1 MASDILLCLFLP
13 GKWCNLTIFS
23 NGLKSPPSF
32 WSGYLHLVTAF
43 LWEKE
48 WSWKALPP
56 PNSFL
61 WAKRML
67 IEEDARPSN
76 CKSLLASANWACL
89 TMVLV
94 LELLFSSNS
103 EEHDSQN
110 KHCGQRTS
118 SEMQDSHPG
127 TPPLQIQY
135 SRGRQ
140 DSHVTWLGASKQP
153 PHHSGPSRRKSCW
166 FAANSIGNF
175 FEVLF

>member
-1 MASDILLCLFLP
+1 M
-13 GKWCNLTIFS
+13 KKN
-23 NGLKSPPSF
+23 
-32 WSGYLHLVTAF
+32 V
-43 LWEKE
+43 
-48 WSWKALPP
+48 PP

-76 CKSLLASANWACL
+76 CKSLLAPANLACL
-89 TMVLV
+89 TLVLV

-127 TPPLQIQY
+127 TPPLKIQY
-135 SRGRQ
+135 SQGRE
-140 DSHVTWLGASKQP
+140 DLHVT
-153 PHHSGPSRRKSCW
+153 
-166 FAANSIGNF
+166 
-175 FEVLF
+175 